1 MRLREKP
8 YWQELKSQ
16 FFTAA
21 LYLLA
26 IMEGANCMIAIHRM
40 PGQELAGLVIVLLAV
55 LSIASMMTDHE
66 KIEHISTTGLSAVLL
81 TEIILKQTLF
91 AVVPGET
98 KFIAAIAL
106 PIALLQHVS
115 QMKSD
120 IWIHN

>member
-1 MRLREKP
+1 MEQKKKL
-8 YWQELKSQ
+8 YWLELKSQ
-16 FFTAA
+16 FFTAV

-26 IMEGANCMIAIHRM
+26 VVEGADCMLSVHRM
-40 PGQELAGLVIVLLAV
+40 PGQELVGLLIVLQSV
-55 LSIASMMTDHE
+55 LSIISMMLDKAE
-66 KIEHISTTGLSAVLL
+66 VEHISTVGLSAVLL

-91 AVVPGET
+91 AAVPCEI

-115 QMKSD
+115 QMKND

>member
-26 IMEGANCMIAIHRM
+26 ILEGIDCMFAIHRM
-40 PGQELAGLVIVLLAV
+40 PGQELVGLVIVLLAT
-55 LSIASMMTDHE
+55 LSIVSMMTDHE
-66 KIEHISTTGLSAVLL
+66 KIEHISTTSLSAVLL
-81 TEIILKQTLF
+81 TEIVLKQTLF
-91 AVVPGET
+91 AIATGET

-115 QMKSD
+115 QMKND
-120 IWIHN
+120 VWIQN